1 MPTVYA
7 ELTNLKANNKSKMQ
21 CESIEMNVTSKLD
34 KLNAFEHMWY
44 KFNGLRTQNYGIAIL
59 GHVQRHLA
67 GKSLTIL
74 KKV

>member
-7 ELTNLKANNKSKMQ
+7 ELTNLKANNKSNMQ
-21 CESIEMNVTSKLD
+21 CESIEMNVTRERD
-34 KLNAFEHMWY
+34 NLNAFEHIWY
-44 KFNGLRTQNYGIAIL
+44 KCNGLRTQHYGIVII

-67 GKSLTIL
+67 GKCLTIL